1 MPIDYQPLLLTFKLA
16 LITTIGLVV
25 IGIPIAALLAQSR
38 SRLKSV
44 VEALVSMP
52 LVLPPS
58 VLGFYLLL
66 SFSPAHFLG
75 HTLQSVFNLRLV
87 FSFSGLVIGSMIY
100 SLPFMVH
107 PVQGGLESLPAS
119 LREASYTLGKS
130 KTETFFKV
138 LLPNIKPALI
148 TGIVLTFA
156 HTLGEFGLVLMIG
169 GNLPGVTRVASIA
182 IYDAAESLDFHA
194 ANVYS
199 AILLVISFITLLVV
213 YLVNKHLAKKRL
225 AI

>member
-1 MPIDYQPLLLTFKLA
+1 MPIDYQPLFLTFKLA
-16 LITTIGLVV
+16 LITTIGLMV
-25 IGIPIAALLAQSR
+25 IGIPVAALLSQSR

-66 SFSPAHFLG
+66 AFSPAHFFG

-87 FSFSGLVIGSMIY
+87 FSFPGLVIGSMIY

-169 GNLPGVTRVASIA
+169 GNLPGITRVASIA
-182 IYDAAESLDFHA
+182 IYDAAESLNFHA

-199 AILLVISFITLLVV
+199 AILLVISFTTLLVV
-213 YLVNKHLAKKRL
+213 YLVNKRLAKKRL